1 MSEAND
7 KQYAFN
13 GIHVKIMG
21 RNELEELSRHGFAD
35 GTYVISITDADAP
48 LVRLTHKP
56 AGILRMVFDDVGN
69 DEFPISCHVMEDADA
84 EDLAVI
90 DLISNPI
97 TSSQG
102 KQIAQFINDN
112 LAKMNHLICQCEMG
126 QSRSAAVA
134 AAVID
139 SHADAPCD
147 IFDDSRYWPNRLV
160 YHTVLD
166 AFGSSR
172 ASRHTDI

>member
-1 MSEAND
+1 MSEAKNQSD
-7 KQYAFN
+7 AFN
-13 GIHVKIMG
+13 GIDVKVMG
-21 RNELEELSRHGFAD
+21 RDELEELSHHGFAD

-48 LVRLTHKP
+48 LVSLAHRP
-56 AGILRMVFDDVGN
+56 VGILRMVFDDVGS

-90 DLISNPI
+90 DLTSNPI
-97 TSSQG
+97 TPSQG
-102 KQIAQFINDN
+102 EQIAQFVNDN
-112 LAKMNHLICQCEMG
+112 LANMKHLICQCEMG

-139 SHADAPCD
+139 YHSGAPCG
-147 IFDDSRYWPNRLV
+147 IFDDARYWPNRLV

-166 AFGSSR
+166 AFEGLRSTK
-172 ASRHTDI
+172 APCV